1 MFFRSPAS
9 VCVCRVVSTCF
20 VFQCTMQAKII
31 AHIKIP
37 CPGFGNIE
45 GLMVGGMETDNVV
58 NNSEESK

>member
-1 MFFRSPAS
+1 
-9 VCVCRVVSTCF
+9 
-20 VFQCTMQAKII
+20 MQAKII

-37 CPGFGNIE
+37 CPGFVNIE